1 MRNLIQSL
9 VGISRGRLQRM
20 HPTELAALI
29 RQCERILMLA
39 QSGTTGLPAQQRVD
53 HVEPEDYPDS

>member
-1 MRNLIQSL
+1 MRNLVQQL
-9 VGISRGRLQRM
+9 ADVSRGQLQRM

-39 QSGTTGLPAQQRVD
+39 QGGTADLPAQQRVD
-53 HVEPEDYPDS
+53 HVEPEDYVDS